1 VEIVWSRQARTRLQ
15 EIRAYVARDKP
26 DAAARLAT
34 RIVAVVEAL
43 RNHPNLGR
51 VGAEPGVRELVIGGT
66 PYVVLYSVKR
76 TRVTISTIWHGAQ
89 SRKKTGRGGRT
100 ATR

>member
-1 VEIVWSRQARTRLQ
+1 MEIVWSLLARARLI

-26 DAAARLAT
+26 DSAARLAT

-51 VGAEPGVRELVIGGT
+51 VGAEPGIRELVIGGT
-66 PYVVLYSVKR
+66 PYVVSYSVRKSHI
-76 TRVTISTIWHGAQ
+76 TISTIWHGAQ
-89 SRKKTGRGGRT
+89 SRKTGRKRGGK
-100 ATR
+100 AK